1 MESTLF
7 TALST
12 NEEASLSGGGVADI
26 NVAVPINIAVL
37 NSGDVAQN
45 ATAIANSGNNNSFR
59 VRNRAR
65 A

>member
-7 TALST
+7 SVLSA
-12 NEEASLSGGGVADI
+12 NEEASLSGGFADI
-26 NVAVPINIAVL
+26 NVPIAINVAVL
-37 NSGDVAQN
+37 NDGDVAQN
-45 ATAIANSGNNNSFR
+45 ATAIANSGNRNSFR

>member
-1 MESTLF
+1 MQSTLF
-7 TALST
+7 TALTT
-12 NEEASLSGGGVADI
+12 NEEANLSGGGFFDTNIAAAV
-26 NVAVPINIAVL
+26 NVASG